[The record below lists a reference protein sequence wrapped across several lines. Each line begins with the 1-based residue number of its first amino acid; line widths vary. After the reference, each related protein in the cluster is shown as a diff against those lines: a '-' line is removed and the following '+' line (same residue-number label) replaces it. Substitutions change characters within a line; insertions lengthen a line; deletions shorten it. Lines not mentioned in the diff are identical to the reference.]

1 MQQPT
6 LLRRGLQAVGV
17 ILVVIGGAVFVLMLV
32 LGLEAFL
39 AQMPEF
45 TGAAGV
51 FWATVALVL
60 KLAVPALVVWIGIRC
75 ISPPQRRRETW

>member
-39 AQMPEF
+39 AQIPES
-45 TGAAGV
+45 TGVVGV

-60 KLAVPALVVWIGIRC
+60 KLAVPALVIWIGVRC

>member
-39 AQMPEF
+39 AQMPES